1 MSLLSNASELAMLLT
16 YDDVALHLNCSIR
29 TVANLVRDGE
39 LTPIRVRR
47 SVRFHPDQ
55 LQNLIL
61 TQMQK
66 HLPRHLRQPLA
77 TDDPMPVT
85 PSDNILISLENSD
98 GS

>member
-1 MSLLSNASELAMLLT
+1 MNLLPDASELAMLLT
-16 YDDVALHLNCSIR
+16 TSDVALHLNCSIR

-55 LQNLIL
+55 LRNLIL
-61 TQMQK
+61 AQMQK

-77 TDDPMPVT
+77 ADAPIPVVL
-85 PSDNILISLENSD
+85 SDNSLISLETSD